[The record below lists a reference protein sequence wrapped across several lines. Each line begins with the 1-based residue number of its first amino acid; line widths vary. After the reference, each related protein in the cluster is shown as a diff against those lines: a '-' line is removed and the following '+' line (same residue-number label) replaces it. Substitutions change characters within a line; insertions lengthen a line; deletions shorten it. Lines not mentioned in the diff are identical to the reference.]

1 MTEYNFPCS
10 LLSGKGRDSIQNVR
24 LSCCAF
30 RPTVRLCLRS
40 LKKLYL
46 CSVSTTADELQY
58 ILSDSFALERL
69 KLLSCSK
76 IINLKIP
83 GQIGRL
89 SYLEVKACLS
99 LEVIQ
104 IEAPN
109 LSTFRFSRS
118 NPVQLLLGEAC
129 QVRDLYISHYGAA
142 YFARVD
148 LPLIAPCLEILTI
161 ESVKEVYSKIY
172 GKLVII
178 D

>member
-83 GQIGRL
+83 GQI
-89 SYLEVKACLS
+89 
-99 LEVIQ
+99 
-104 IEAPN
+104 EAPN